1 MNREKYYR
9 LMFLSGAIWN
19 WLIAIVFI
27 LLTLFLLPEAA
38 SLVGISMPPSL
49 LFMHGFLVFAFIIG
63 VGLFIISRDISK
75 NHGIAQMCVFE
86 KFSIFTLFL
95 IYFIIGD
102 FNIILFLPVIVDLI
116 YGILFLEFLFNYN
129 RK

>member
-1 MNREKYYR
+1 
-9 LMFLSGAIWN
+9 MFLSGAIWN

>member
-9 LMFLSGAIWN
+9 IMFLSGAIWN

-38 SLVGISMPPSL
+38 SLVGISIPPSL

-63 VGLFIISRDISK
+63 VGLFIISRDI
-75 NHGIAQMCVFE
+75 NNNRGIAQMCVVE

-95 IYFIIGD
+95 IYFILGD
-102 FNIILFLPVIVDLI
+102 FNIILFLPVVVDLI
-116 YGILFLEFLFNYN
+116 YGILFLEFLINY
-129 RK
+129 KK